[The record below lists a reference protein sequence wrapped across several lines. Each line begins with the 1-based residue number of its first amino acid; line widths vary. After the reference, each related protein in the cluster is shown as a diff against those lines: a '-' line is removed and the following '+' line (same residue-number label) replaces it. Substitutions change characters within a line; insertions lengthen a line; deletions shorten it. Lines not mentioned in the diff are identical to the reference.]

1 MCPITWEG
9 SFVFV
14 SVSVAASVLP
24 STHLSRHDGCPWAV
38 SVCFLRLTSVS
49 TMSPAPLCPHSW
61 LRTTES
67 VVMEAP
73 WLKLGFNHCLFR
85 GKERQVLF
93 FPESGGSL
101 KNALQFPQI
110 CFVIYLVISLSVKR
124 YGNGKSTI
132 GERRVLKTWDK
143 SNHREYI
150 SESYFTEVMFN
161 LSQHSVVGTMWTQ
174 TPDSL
179 AGFTI
184 SLLFILSSPLSPAC
198 FGLFLP
204 SDLHIL
210 FCPFTASPHSSELKS
225 GLVFHIAFQVLVFAF
240 SR

>member
-38 SVCFLRLTSVS
+38 SVCFLHLTSVS
-49 TMSPAPLCPHSW
+49 AMSPAPLCPHSW

-150 SESYFTEVMFN
+150 SESYLPKLCSTFLN
-161 LSQHSVVGTMWTQ
+161 TQ
-174 TPDSL
+174 
-179 AGFTI
+179 
-184 SLLFILSSPLSPAC
+184 
-198 FGLFLP
+198 
-204 SDLHIL
+204 
-210 FCPFTASPHSSELKS
+210 
-225 GLVFHIAFQVLVFAF
+225 
-240 SR
+240 